1 MNDLS
6 SKTLE
11 RLIKKNVRLFNLK
24 LKKRKEDPFLLSE
37 DYHLSTWIENE
48 LFSWELQQT
57 IGITNN
63 SKIHM
68 MMFMHPIIV
77 NDANRKEFIEFANA
91 ANIWLG
97 ASLGRFWVNSDND
110 FCFECYLPELLID
123 GHLDDLEQQLFDL
136 PFSHFKDC
144 LTPLMQLKD
153 GNWPIE
159 TAIQYLDELRTEGFV
174 DNSEYGLW

>member
-1 MNDLS
+1 MDDLS
-6 SKTLE
+6 RKTLE

-24 LKKRKEDPFLLSE
+24 LKKRKENPFLLSE
-37 DYHLSTWIENE
+37 DYHISTWIENE

-57 IGITNN
+57 IEITNN

-68 MMFMHPIIV
+68 MMFMHPIII
-77 NDANRKEFIEFANA
+77 NDDNRKEFIEFANT

-97 ASLGRFWVNSDND
+97 ASLGKFWVNNDND
-110 FCFECYLPELLID
+110 FCYECNLPEFLI

-136 PFSHFKDC
+136 PFSHFSDC

-153 GNWPIE
+153 GNWTVE
-159 TAIQYLDELRTEGFV
+159 KAIRYLDELRTEGFV

>member
-1 MNDLS
+1 MNMILT
-6 SKTLE
+6 KHLNE
-11 RLIKKNVRLFNLK
+11 LIKKNARLFNLQIK
-24 LKKRKEDPFLLSE
+24 KKRDEPFLLCE
-37 DYHLSTWIENE
+37 EYHLSTGIENE

-97 ASLGRFWVNSDND
+97 ASLGRFWVNNDND
-110 FCFECYLPELLID
+110 FCYECYLPELLID
-123 GHLDDLEQQLFDL
+123 HPNDLEQQLFDL

-153 GNWPIE
+153 KNWPIE